1 MRRSCWCM
9 NIEKVSLF
17 QGWCLDNAWR
27 FKRHQFSKGCGCF
40 VAALPP
46 GVLGIALD
54 SSACSGKVSGETC
67 QLQCSQGYDLLGAMW
82 WSDCCCSFHLKNA
95 TLHVYPIAIWIGHS
109 CLLLK
114 STHTK
119 GTVIIGQ
126 YQYKLESV
134 GLRSPLAV
142 ATGDA
147 SLTCQAETS
156 TFTSSSA
163 VCEPRCKTKVL
174 EVAFFRKGTATR
186 NWRGWYTVP
195 VCKRIFTSSL
205 VRVWIGSGDTVY
217 LSLYIYIIYL
227 YIICIHVHST
237 TAGLG
242 AMDMTFP
249 IAAATGT
256 PNHGHGSLQIFRQ
269 YCFNID
275 SQVLLYRH
283 MSHVGQSTKWKR
295 VLQ

>member
-27 FKRHQFSKGCGCF
+27 FKRHQFSKGCECF

-67 QLQCSQGYDLLGAMW
+67 QLQCSQGYDLLGAVW
-82 WSDCCCSFHLKNA
+82 WSDCCFVGFLPFKECHIACISE
-95 TLHVYPIAIWIGHS
+95 YPIAIWIGQS
-109 CLLLK
+109 CLQLRY
-114 STHTK
+114 THTK
-119 GTVIIGQ
+119 GTLIIGQ

-134 GLRSPLAV
+134 GLRYPLAV

-174 EVAFFRKGTATR
+174 EFAFFCKGTATC
-186 NWRGWYTVP
+186 N
-195 VCKRIFTSSL
+195 
-205 VRVWIGSGDTVY
+205 
-217 LSLYIYIIYL
+217 
-227 YIICIHVHST
+227 
-237 TAGLG
+237 
-242 AMDMTFP
+242 
-249 IAAATGT
+249 
-256 PNHGHGSLQIFRQ
+256 
-269 YCFNID
+269 
-275 SQVLLYRH
+275 
-283 MSHVGQSTKWKR
+283 
-295 VLQ
+295 